1 MDFDQTWYMIFKVIG
16 QIFRGGDMPRFA
28 LPLFIYCIHGE
39 FYLFKGG
46 EFNLIIVSQ
55 HKPESTFSI
64 IT

>member
-1 MDFDQTWYMIFKVIG
+1 
-16 QIFRGGDMPRFA
+16 MPRFA

-46 EFNLIIVSQ
+46 EFNLVIVSQ

>member
-1 MDFDQTWYMIFKVIG
+1 MIFKVIG

-46 EFNLIIVSQ
+46 EFNLVMTVALLY
-55 HKPESTFSI
+55 PFATLLARG
-64 IT
+64 